1 MTHKEEKVMR
11 LRLKTNIQ
19 NMNWNYPTPI
29 KFGIDRIH
37 ELVEFINELG
47 IKNPLI
53 VTDPQFREID
63 QFNSIVEN
71 LTKSEIQLSI
81 FSEIKGNPTG
91 QNINDGVEVFLKDK
105 NDGVIA
111 IGGGSSLDAG
121 KAIAFMSKQKENI
134 WYFEDIGDNWTRAII
149 ENLPRVIAVPTTA
162 GTGSETGRASLIVDE
177 QTYTKKII
185 FHPTMLPDLVVL
197 DPSLTVSLPKHLTAA
212 TGMDALAHC
221 LEAYCSNVFHPMA
234 HGIALEGIKIIKEN
248 LINAYNSPDNI
259 EARAKMLVSST
270 MGSTAFQKGLGAIHS
285 LSHPINAVNDVHH
298 GLSNAIFMPY
308 VIKFNQPQIEERI
321 ISLSKYIDLDNQT
334 FDGFL
339 KWILDLR
346 NELSIPHTL
355 KDLNLEFDF
364 DKLSKMALVDPST
377 STNPLDLSEDDM
389 KTLYLNSFEGNL

>member
-1 MTHKEEKVMR
+1 MKINLE
-11 LRLKTNIQ
+11 NI
-19 NMNWNYPTPI
+19 NWNYPTPI
-29 KFGIDRIH
+29 RFGIDRVK
-37 ELVEFINELG
+37 ELSLFIDELK
-47 IKNPLI
+47 ISNPLI
-53 VTDPQFREID
+53 VTDPQFREVD
-63 QFNSIVEN
+63 QFKGIIGSLNNSN
-71 LTKSEIQLSI
+71 KNYSI

-91 QNINDGVEVFLKDK
+91 TNIRDGVDVFLKNK

-121 KAIAFMSKQKENI
+121 KAVAFMSKQKENI
-134 WYFEDIGDNWTRAII
+134 WYFEDIGDNWTKAII
-149 ENLPRVIAVPTTA
+149 DNLPKVIAIPTTA

-177 QTYTKKII
+177 ETYTKKII

-197 DPSLTVSLPKHLTAA
+197 DPSLTISLPKHLTAA

-221 LEAYCSNVFHPMA
+221 LEAYCSNNFHPMA

-248 LINAYNSPDNI
+248 LLTAYNDPGNI
-259 EARAKMLVSST
+259 EARAKMLVSSM

-308 VIKFNQPQIEERI
+308 VVKFNQSQIEERI
-321 ISLSKYIDLDNQT
+321 FFLSKYIDLENQS

-339 KWILDLR
+339 QWILDLR
-346 NELSIPHTL
+346 KQLAIPHTL
-355 KDLNLEFDF
+355 KDLNINFDF

-377 STNPLDLSEDDM
+377 STNPLDLNEDDM
-389 KTLYLNSFEGNL
+389 KALYVSSYEGNL

>member
-1 MTHKEEKVMR
+1 MKINLENT
-11 LRLKTNIQ
+11 
-19 NMNWNYPTPI
+19 NWNYPTPI
-29 KFGIDRIH
+29 RFGIDRVK
-37 ELVEFINELG
+37 ELSLFIDELK
-47 IKNPLI
+47 ISNPLI
-53 VTDPQFREID
+53 VTDPQFREVAQFKGIID
-63 QFNSIVEN
+63 SLNNSN
-71 LTKSEIQLSI
+71 KNYSI

-91 QNINDGVEVFLKDK
+91 TNIRDGVDVFLKNK

-121 KAIAFMSKQKENI
+121 KAVAFMSKQKENI
-134 WYFEDIGDNWTRAII
+134 WYFEDIGDNWTKAII
-149 ENLPRVIAVPTTA
+149 DNLPKVIAIPTTA

-177 QTYTKKII
+177 ETYTKKII

-197 DPSLTVSLPKHLTAA
+197 DPSLTISLPKHLTAA

-221 LEAYCSNVFHPMA
+221 LEAYCSNNFHPMA

-248 LINAYNSPDNI
+248 LVTAYNDPGNI
-259 EARAKMLVSST
+259 EARAKMLVSSM

-308 VIKFNQPQIEERI
+308 VVKFNQSQIEERI
-321 ISLSKYIDLDNQT
+321 FFLSKYIDLENQS

-339 KWILDLR
+339 QWILDLR
-346 NELSIPHTL
+346 KQLAIPHTL
-355 KDLNLEFDF
+355 KDLNINFDF

-377 STNPLDLSEDDM
+377 STNPLDLNEDDM
-389 KTLYLNSFEGNL
+389 KALYISSYEGNL

>member
-1 MTHKEEKVMR
+1 MKINLENT
-11 LRLKTNIQ
+11 
-19 NMNWNYPTPI
+19 NWNYPTPI
-29 KFGIDRIH
+29 RFGIDRVK
-37 ELVEFINELG
+37 ELSLFIDELK
-47 IKNPLI
+47 ISNPLI
-53 VTDPQFREID
+53 VTDPQFREVAQFKGIID
-63 QFNSIVEN
+63 SLNNSN
-71 LTKSEIQLSI
+71 KNYSI

-91 QNINDGVEVFLKDK
+91 TNIRDGVNVFLKNK

-121 KAIAFMSKQKENI
+121 KAVAFMSKQKENI
-134 WYFEDIGDNWTRAII
+134 WYFEDIGDNWTKAII
-149 ENLPRVIAVPTTA
+149 DNLPKVIAIPTTA

-177 QTYTKKII
+177 ETYTKKII

-197 DPSLTVSLPKHLTAA
+197 DPSLTISLPKHLTAA

-221 LEAYCSNVFHPMA
+221 LEAYCSNNFHPMA

-248 LINAYNSPDNI
+248 LVTAYNDPGNI
-259 EARAKMLVSST
+259 EARAKMLVSSM

-308 VIKFNQPQIEERI
+308 VVKFNQSQIEERI
-321 ISLSKYIDLDNQT
+321 FSLSKYIDLENQS

-339 KWILDLR
+339 QWILDLR
-346 NELSIPHTL
+346 KQLAIPHTL
-355 KDLNLEFDF
+355 KDLNINFDF

-377 STNPLDLSEDDM
+377 STNPLDLNEDDM
-389 KTLYLNSFEGNL
+389 KALYISSYEGNL

>member
-1 MTHKEEKVMR
+1 
-11 LRLKTNIQ
+11 LKINLENT
-19 NMNWNYPTPI
+19 NWNYPTPI
-29 KFGIDRIH
+29 RFGIDRVK
-37 ELVEFINELG
+37 ELSLFIDELK
-47 IKNPLI
+47 ISNPLI
-53 VTDPQFREID
+53 VTDPQFREVNQFKGIID
-63 QFNSIVEN
+63 SLNNSN
-71 LTKSEIQLSI
+71 KNYSI

-91 QNINDGVEVFLKDK
+91 TNIRDGVDVFLKNK

-121 KAIAFMSKQKENI
+121 KAVAFMSKQKENI
-134 WYFEDIGDNWTRAII
+134 WYFEDIGDNWTKAII
-149 ENLPRVIAVPTTA
+149 DNLPKVIAIPTTA

-177 QTYTKKII
+177 ETYTKKII

-197 DPSLTVSLPKHLTAA
+197 DPSLTISLPKHLTAA

-221 LEAYCSNVFHPMA
+221 LEAYCSNNFHPMA

-248 LINAYNSPDNI
+248 LLTAYNDPGNI
-259 EARAKMLVSST
+259 EARAKMLVSSM

-308 VIKFNQPQIEERI
+308 VVKFNQSQIEERI
-321 ISLSKYIDLDNQT
+321 FFLSKYIDLENQS

-339 KWILDLR
+339 QWILDLR
-346 NELSIPHTL
+346 KQLAIPHTL
-355 KDLNLEFDF
+355 KDLNINFDF

-377 STNPLDLSEDDM
+377 STNPLDLNEDDM
-389 KTLYLNSFEGNL
+389 KALYISSYEGNL

>member
-1 MTHKEEKVMR
+1 MKINLENT
-11 LRLKTNIQ
+11 
-19 NMNWNYPTPI
+19 NWNYPTPI
-29 KFGIDRIH
+29 RFGIDRVK
-37 ELVEFINELG
+37 ELSLFIDELK
-47 IKNPLI
+47 ISNPLI
-53 VTDPQFREID
+53 VTDPQFREVD
-63 QFNSIVEN
+63 QFKGIIGSLNNSN
-71 LTKSEIQLSI
+71 KNYSI

-91 QNINDGVEVFLKDK
+91 TNIRDGVDVFLKNK

-121 KAIAFMSKQKENI
+121 KAVAFMSKQKENI
-134 WYFEDIGDNWTRAII
+134 WYFEDIGDNWTKAII
-149 ENLPRVIAVPTTA
+149 DNLPKVIAIPTTA

-177 QTYTKKII
+177 ETYTKKII

-197 DPSLTVSLPKHLTAA
+197 DPSLTISLPKHLTAA

-221 LEAYCSNVFHPMA
+221 LEAYCSNNFHPMA

-248 LINAYNSPDNI
+248 LLTAYNDPGNI
-259 EARAKMLVSST
+259 EARAKMLVSSM

-308 VIKFNQPQIEERI
+308 VVKFNQSQIEERI
-321 ISLSKYIDLDNQT
+321 FFLSKYIDLENQS

-339 KWILDLR
+339 QWILDLR
-346 NELSIPHTL
+346 KQLAIPHTL
-355 KDLNLEFDF
+355 KDLNINFDF

-377 STNPLDLSEDDM
+377 STNPLDLNEDDM
-389 KTLYLNSFEGNL
+389 KALYISSYEGNL

>member
-1 MTHKEEKVMR
+1 MKINLENT
-11 LRLKTNIQ
+11 
-19 NMNWNYPTPI
+19 NWNYPTPI
-29 KFGIDRIH
+29 RFGIDRVK
-37 ELVEFINELG
+37 ELSLFIDELK
-47 IKNPLI
+47 ISNPLI
-53 VTDPQFREID
+53 VTDPQFREVNQFKGIID
-63 QFNSIVEN
+63 SLNNSN
-71 LTKSEIQLSI
+71 KNYSI

-91 QNINDGVEVFLKDK
+91 TNIRDGVDVFLKNK

-121 KAIAFMSKQKENI
+121 KAVAFMSKQKENI
-134 WYFEDIGDNWTRAII
+134 WYFEDIGDNWTKAII
-149 ENLPRVIAVPTTA
+149 DNLPKVIAIPTTA

-177 QTYTKKII
+177 ETYTKKII

-197 DPSLTVSLPKHLTAA
+197 DPSLTISLPKHLTAA

-221 LEAYCSNVFHPMA
+221 LEAYCSNNFHPMA

-248 LINAYNSPDNI
+248 LVTAYNDPGNI
-259 EARAKMLVSST
+259 EARAKMLVSSM

-308 VIKFNQPQIEERI
+308 VVKFNQSQIEERI
-321 ISLSKYIDLDNQT
+321 FFLSKYIDLENQS

-339 KWILDLR
+339 QWILDLR
-346 NELSIPHTL
+346 KQLAIPHTL
-355 KDLNLEFDF
+355 KDLNINFDF

-377 STNPLDLSEDDM
+377 STNPLDLNEDDM
-389 KTLYLNSFEGNL
+389 KALYISSYEGNL

>member
-1 MTHKEEKVMR
+1 
-11 LRLKTNIQ
+11 
-19 NMNWNYPTPI
+19 MNWNYPTPI
-29 KFGIDRIH
+29 KFGIDRVK
-37 ELVEFINELG
+37 ELSLFIDELK
-47 IKNPLI
+47 ISNPLI
-53 VTDPQFREID
+53 VTDPQFREVGQFKGIID
-63 QFNSIVEN
+63 SLNNSN
-71 LTKSEIQLSI
+71 KNFSI

-91 QNINDGVEVFLKDK
+91 TNIRDGVDVFLKNK

-134 WYFEDIGDNWTRAII
+134 WYFEDIGDNWTRAVV
-149 ENLPRVIAVPTTA
+149 ENLPKVIAIPTTA

-177 QTYTKKII
+177 ETYTKKII

-197 DPSLTVSLPKHLTAA
+197 DPLLTVSLPKHLTAA

-221 LEAYCSNVFHPMA
+221 LEAFCSDVFHPMA

-248 LINAYNSPDNI
+248 LVIAYNDSRNI

-308 VIKFNQPQIEERI
+308 VIKFNRLQIEERI
-321 ISLSKYIDLDNQT
+321 TFLGKYIDLEDQT

-339 KWILDLR
+339 RWILDLR
-346 NELSIPHTL
+346 RQLSIPHTL

-364 DKLSKMALVDPST
+364 DRLSEMALIDPST
-377 STNPLDLSEDDM
+377 STNPIELSKDDM
-389 KTLYLNSFEGNL
+389 KTLYINSYEGNL

>member
-1 MTHKEEKVMR
+1 MKINLENT
-11 LRLKTNIQ
+11 
-19 NMNWNYPTPI
+19 NWNYPTPI
-29 KFGIDRIH
+29 RFGIDRVK
-37 ELVEFINELG
+37 ELSLFIDELK
-47 IKNPLI
+47 ISNPLI
-53 VTDPQFREID
+53 VTDPQFREVAQFKGIID
-63 QFNSIVEN
+63 SLNNSN
-71 LTKSEIQLSI
+71 KNYSI

-91 QNINDGVEVFLKDK
+91 TNIRDGVNVFLKNK

-134 WYFEDIGDNWTRAII
+134 WYFEDIGDNWTKAII
-149 ENLPRVIAVPTTA
+149 DNLPKVIAIPTTA

-177 QTYTKKII
+177 ETYTKKII
-185 FHPTMLPDLVVL
+185 FHPTMLPDLVIL
-197 DPSLTVSLPKHLTAA
+197 DPSLTISLPKHLTAA

-221 LEAYCSNVFHPMA
+221 LEAYCSNNFHPMA

-248 LINAYNSPDNI
+248 LVTAYNDPGNI
-259 EARAKMLVSST
+259 EARAKMLVSSM

-308 VIKFNQPQIEERI
+308 VVKFNQSQIEERI
-321 ISLSKYIDLDNQT
+321 FFLSKYIDLENQS

-339 KWILDLR
+339 QWILDLR
-346 NELSIPHTL
+346 KQLAIPHTL
-355 KDLNLEFDF
+355 KDLNINFDF

-377 STNPLDLSEDDM
+377 STNPLDLNEDDM
-389 KTLYLNSFEGNL
+389 KALYISSYEGNL

>member
-1 MTHKEEKVMR
+1 MKINLENT
-11 LRLKTNIQ
+11 
-19 NMNWNYPTPI
+19 NWNYPTPI
-29 KFGIDRIH
+29 RFGIDRVK
-37 ELVEFINELG
+37 ELSLFIDELK
-47 IKNPLI
+47 ISNPLI
-53 VTDPQFREID
+53 VTDPQFREVD
-63 QFNSIVEN
+63 QFKGIIDSLNNSN
-71 LTKSEIQLSI
+71 KNYSI

-91 QNINDGVEVFLKDK
+91 TNIRDGVDVFLKNK

-134 WYFEDIGDNWTRAII
+134 WYFEDIGDNWTKAII
-149 ENLPRVIAVPTTA
+149 DNLPKVIAIPTTA

-177 QTYTKKII
+177 ETYTKKII
-185 FHPTMLPDLVVL
+185 FHPTMLPDLVIL
-197 DPSLTVSLPKHLTAA
+197 DPSLTISLPKHLTAA

-221 LEAYCSNVFHPMA
+221 LEAYCSNNFHPMA

-248 LINAYNSPDNI
+248 LVTAYNDPGNI
-259 EARAKMLVSST
+259 EARAKMLVSSM

-308 VIKFNQPQIEERI
+308 VVKFNQSQIEERI
-321 ISLSKYIDLDNQT
+321 FFLSKYIDLENQS

-339 KWILDLR
+339 QWILDLR
-346 NELSIPHTL
+346 KQLAIPHTL
-355 KDLNLEFDF
+355 KDLNINFDF

-377 STNPLDLSEDDM
+377 STNPLDLNEDDM
-389 KTLYLNSFEGNL
+389 KALYISSYEGNL

>member
-1 MTHKEEKVMR
+1 MKINLENT
-11 LRLKTNIQ
+11 
-19 NMNWNYPTPI
+19 NWNYPTPI
-29 KFGIDRIH
+29 RFGINRVK
-37 ELVEFINELG
+37 ELSLFIDELK
-47 IKNPLI
+47 ISNPLI
-53 VTDPQFREID
+53 VTDPQFREVD
-63 QFNSIVEN
+63 QFKGIIDSLNNSN
-71 LTKSEIQLSI
+71 KNYSI

-91 QNINDGVEVFLKDK
+91 TNIRDGVDVFLKNK

-121 KAIAFMSKQKENI
+121 KAVAFMSKQKENI
-134 WYFEDIGDNWTRAII
+134 WYFEDIGDNWTKAII
-149 ENLPRVIAVPTTA
+149 DNLPKVIAIPTTA

-177 QTYTKKII
+177 ETYTKKII

-197 DPSLTVSLPKHLTAA
+197 DPSLTISLPKHLTAA

-221 LEAYCSNVFHPMA
+221 LEAYCSNNFHPMA

-248 LINAYNSPDNI
+248 LVTAYNDPGNI
-259 EARAKMLVSST
+259 EARAKMLVSSM

-308 VIKFNQPQIEERI
+308 VVKFNQSQIEERI
-321 ISLSKYIDLDNQT
+321 FFLSKYIDLENQS

-339 KWILDLR
+339 QWILDLR
-346 NELSIPHTL
+346 KQLAIPHTL
-355 KDLNLEFDF
+355 KDLNINFDF

-377 STNPLDLSEDDM
+377 STNPLDLNEDDM
-389 KTLYLNSFEGNL
+389 KALYISSYEGNL

>member
-1 MTHKEEKVMR
+1 
-11 LRLKTNIQ
+11 
-19 NMNWNYPTPI
+19 MNWNYPTPI
-29 KFGIDRIH
+29 KFGIDRVK
-37 ELVEFINELG
+37 ELSLFIDELK
-47 IKNPLI
+47 ISNPLI
-53 VTDPQFREID
+53 VTDPQFREVD
-63 QFNSIVEN
+63 QFKGIIDSLNNSN
-71 LTKSEIQLSI
+71 KNYSI

-91 QNINDGVEVFLKDK
+91 TNIRDGVDVFLKNK

-121 KAIAFMSKQKENI
+121 KAVAFMSKQKENI
-134 WYFEDIGDNWTRAII
+134 WYFEDIGDNWTKAII
-149 ENLPRVIAVPTTA
+149 DNLPKVIAIPTTA

-177 QTYTKKII
+177 ETYTKKII

-197 DPSLTVSLPKHLTAA
+197 DPSLTISLPKHLTAA

-221 LEAYCSNVFHPMA
+221 LEAYCSNNFHPMA

-248 LINAYNSPDNI
+248 LVTAYNDPGNI
-259 EARAKMLVSST
+259 EARAKMLVSSM

-308 VIKFNQPQIEERI
+308 VVKFNQSQIEERI
-321 ISLSKYIDLDNQT
+321 FFLSKYIDLENQS

-339 KWILDLR
+339 QWILDLR
-346 NELSIPHTL
+346 KQLAIPHTL
-355 KDLNLEFDF
+355 KDLNINFDF

-377 STNPLDLSEDDM
+377 STNPLDLNEDDM
-389 KTLYLNSFEGNL
+389 KALYISSYEGNL

>member
-1 MTHKEEKVMR
+1 MKINLENT
-11 LRLKTNIQ
+11 
-19 NMNWNYPTPI
+19 NWNYPTPI
-29 KFGIDRIH
+29 RFGIDRVK
-37 ELVEFINELG
+37 ELSLFIDELK
-47 IKNPLI
+47 ISNPLI
-53 VTDPQFREID
+53 VTDPQFREVD
-63 QFNSIVEN
+63 QFKGIIDSLNNSN
-71 LTKSEIQLSI
+71 KNYSI

-91 QNINDGVEVFLKDK
+91 TNIRDGVDVFLKNK

-121 KAIAFMSKQKENI
+121 KAVAFMSKQKENI
-134 WYFEDIGDNWTRAII
+134 WYFEDIGDNWTKAII
-149 ENLPRVIAVPTTA
+149 DNLPKVIAIPTTA

-177 QTYTKKII
+177 EAYTKKII

-197 DPSLTVSLPKHLTAA
+197 DPSLTISLPKHLTAA

-221 LEAYCSNVFHPMA
+221 LEAYCSNNFHPMA

-248 LINAYNSPDNI
+248 LVTAYNDPGNI
-259 EARAKMLVSST
+259 EARAKMLVSSM

-308 VIKFNQPQIEERI
+308 VVKFNQSQIEERI
-321 ISLSKYIDLDNQT
+321 FFLSKYIDLENQS

-339 KWILDLR
+339 QWILDLR
-346 NELSIPHTL
+346 NQLAIPHTL
-355 KDLNLEFDF
+355 KDLNINFDF

-377 STNPLDLSEDDM
+377 STNPLDLNEDNM
-389 KTLYLNSFEGNL
+389 KALYISSYEGNL

>member
-1 MTHKEEKVMR
+1 MKINLENT
-11 LRLKTNIQ
+11 
-19 NMNWNYPTPI
+19 NWNYPTPI
-29 KFGIDRIH
+29 RFGIDRVK
-37 ELVEFINELG
+37 ELSLFIDELK
-47 IKNPLI
+47 ISNPLI
-53 VTDPQFREID
+53 VTDPQFREVAQFKGIID
-63 QFNSIVEN
+63 SLNNSN
-71 LTKSEIQLSI
+71 KNYSI

-91 QNINDGVEVFLKDK
+91 TNIRDGVDVFLKNK

-121 KAIAFMSKQKENI
+121 KAVAFMSKQKENI
-134 WYFEDIGDNWTRAII
+134 WYFEDIGDNWTKAII
-149 ENLPRVIAVPTTA
+149 DNLPKVIAIPTTA

-177 QTYTKKII
+177 ETYTKKII

-197 DPSLTVSLPKHLTAA
+197 DPSLTISLPKHLTAA

-221 LEAYCSNVFHPMA
+221 LEAYCSNNFHPMA

-248 LINAYNSPDNI
+248 LVTAYNDPGNI
-259 EARAKMLVSST
+259 EARAKMLVSSM

-308 VIKFNQPQIEERI
+308 VVKFNQSQIEERI
-321 ISLSKYIDLDNQT
+321 FFLSKYIDLENQS

-339 KWILDLR
+339 QWILDLR
-346 NELSIPHTL
+346 NQLAIPHTL
-355 KDLNLEFDF
+355 KDLNINFDF

-377 STNPLDLSEDDM
+377 STNPLDLNEDDM
-389 KTLYLNSFEGNL
+389 KALYISSYEGNL

>member
-1 MTHKEEKVMR
+1 MKINLENT
-11 LRLKTNIQ
+11 
-19 NMNWNYPTPI
+19 NWNYPTPI
-29 KFGIDRIH
+29 RFGIDRVK
-37 ELVEFINELG
+37 ELSLFIDELK
-47 IKNPLI
+47 ISNPLI
-53 VTDPQFREID
+53 VTDPQFREVA
-63 QFNSIVEN
+63 QFKGIIGSLNNSN
-71 LTKSEIQLSI
+71 KNYSI

-91 QNINDGVEVFLKDK
+91 TNIRDGVDVFLKNK

-121 KAIAFMSKQKENI
+121 KAVAFMSKQKENI
-134 WYFEDIGDNWTRAII
+134 WYFEDIGDNWTKAII
-149 ENLPRVIAVPTTA
+149 DNLPKVIAIPTTA

-177 QTYTKKII
+177 ETYTKKII

-197 DPSLTVSLPKHLTAA
+197 DPSLTISLPKHLTAA

-221 LEAYCSNVFHPMA
+221 LEAYCSNNFHPMA

-248 LINAYNSPDNI
+248 LLTAYNDPGNI
-259 EARAKMLVSST
+259 EARAKMLVSSM

-308 VIKFNQPQIEERI
+308 VVKFNQSQIEERI
-321 ISLSKYIDLDNQT
+321 FFLSKYIDLENQS

-339 KWILDLR
+339 QWILDLR
-346 NELSIPHTL
+346 KQLAIPHTL
-355 KDLNLEFDF
+355 KDLNINFDF

-377 STNPLDLSEDDM
+377 STNPLDLNEDDM
-389 KTLYLNSFEGNL
+389 KALYVSSYEGNL

>member
-1 MTHKEEKVMR
+1 MKINLENT
-11 LRLKTNIQ
+11 
-19 NMNWNYPTPI
+19 NWNYPTPI
-29 KFGIDRIH
+29 RFGIDRVK
-37 ELVEFINELG
+37 ELSLFIDELK
-47 IKNPLI
+47 ISNPLI
-53 VTDPQFREID
+53 VTDPQFREVAQFKGIID
-63 QFNSIVEN
+63 SLNNSN
-71 LTKSEIQLSI
+71 KNYSI

-91 QNINDGVEVFLKDK
+91 TNIRDGVNVFLKNK

-121 KAIAFMSKQKENI
+121 KAVAFMSKQKENI
-134 WYFEDIGDNWTRAII
+134 WYVEDIGDNWTKAII
-149 ENLPRVIAVPTTA
+149 DNLPKVIAIPTTA

-177 QTYTKKII
+177 ETYTKKII

-197 DPSLTVSLPKHLTAA
+197 DPSLTISLPKHLTAA

-221 LEAYCSNVFHPMA
+221 LEAYCSNNFHPMA

-248 LINAYNSPDNI
+248 LVSAYNDPGNI
-259 EARAKMLVSST
+259 EARAKMLVSSM

-308 VIKFNQPQIEERI
+308 VVKFNQSQIEERI
-321 ISLSKYIDLDNQT
+321 FFLSKYIDLENQS

-339 KWILDLR
+339 QWILDLR
-346 NELSIPHTL
+346 KQLAIPHTL
-355 KDLNLEFDF
+355 KDLNINFDF

-377 STNPLDLSEDDM
+377 STNPLDLNEDDM
-389 KTLYLNSFEGNL
+389 KALYVSSYEGNL

>member
-1 MTHKEEKVMR
+1 MKINLENT
-11 LRLKTNIQ
+11 
-19 NMNWNYPTPI
+19 NWNYPTPI
-29 KFGIDRIH
+29 RFGIDRVK
-37 ELVEFINELG
+37 ELSLFIDELK
-47 IKNPLI
+47 ISNPLI
-53 VTDPQFREID
+53 VTDPQFREVD
-63 QFNSIVEN
+63 QFKGIIDSLNNSN
-71 LTKSEIQLSI
+71 KNYSI

-91 QNINDGVEVFLKDK
+91 TNIRDGVDVFLKNK

-121 KAIAFMSKQKENI
+121 KAVAFMSKQKENI
-134 WYFEDIGDNWTRAII
+134 WYFEDIGDNWTKAII
-149 ENLPRVIAVPTTA
+149 DNLPKVIAIPTTA

-177 QTYTKKII
+177 ETYTKKII

-197 DPSLTVSLPKHLTAA
+197 DPSLTISLPKHLTAA

-221 LEAYCSNVFHPMA
+221 LEAYCSNNFHPMA

-248 LINAYNSPDNI
+248 LLTAYNDPGNI
-259 EARAKMLVSST
+259 EARAKMLVSSM

-308 VIKFNQPQIEERI
+308 VVKFNQSQIEERI
-321 ISLSKYIDLDNQT
+321 FFLSKYIDLENQS

-339 KWILDLR
+339 QWILDLR
-346 NELSIPHTL
+346 KQLAIPHTL
-355 KDLNLEFDF
+355 KDLNINFDF

-377 STNPLDLSEDDM
+377 STNPLDLNEDDM
-389 KTLYLNSFEGNL
+389 KALYISSYEGNL

>member
-1 MTHKEEKVMR
+1 
-11 LRLKTNIQ
+11 
-19 NMNWNYPTPI
+19 MNWNYPTPI
-29 KFGIDRIH
+29 KFGVDRIH

-71 LTKSEIQLSI
+71 LTKSEIKLSI

-91 QNINDGVEVFLKDK
+91 QNINDGVEVFLKDE

-177 QTYTKKII
+177 KTYTKKII

-234 HGIALEGIKIIKEN
+234 HGIAIEGIKIIKEN
-248 LINAYNSPDNI
+248 LINAYNTPKDI

-346 NELSIPHTL
+346 NKLSIPHTL

>member
-1 MTHKEEKVMR
+1 
-11 LRLKTNIQ
+11 LKINLENT
-19 NMNWNYPTPI
+19 NWNYPTPI
-29 KFGIDRIH
+29 RFGIDRVK
-37 ELVEFINELG
+37 ELSLFIDELK
-47 IKNPLI
+47 ISNPLI
-53 VTDPQFREID
+53 VTDPQFREVD
-63 QFNSIVEN
+63 QFKGIIGSLNNSN
-71 LTKSEIQLSI
+71 KNYSI

-91 QNINDGVEVFLKDK
+91 TNIRDGVDVFLKNK

-121 KAIAFMSKQKENI
+121 KAVAFMSKQKENI
-134 WYFEDIGDNWTRAII
+134 WYFEDIGDNWTKAII
-149 ENLPRVIAVPTTA
+149 DNLPKVIAIPTTA

-177 QTYTKKII
+177 ETYTKKII

-197 DPSLTVSLPKHLTAA
+197 DPSLTISLPKHLTAA

-221 LEAYCSNVFHPMA
+221 LEAYCSNNFHPMA

-248 LINAYNSPDNI
+248 LLTAYNDPGNI
-259 EARAKMLVSST
+259 EARAKMLVSSM

-308 VIKFNQPQIEERI
+308 VVKFNQSQIEERI
-321 ISLSKYIDLDNQT
+321 FFLSKYIDLENQS

-339 KWILDLR
+339 QWILDLR
-346 NELSIPHTL
+346 KQLAIPHTL
-355 KDLNLEFDF
+355 KDLNINFDF

-377 STNPLDLSEDDM
+377 STNPLDLNEDDM
-389 KTLYLNSFEGNL
+389 KALYISSYEGNL

>member
-1 MTHKEEKVMR
+1 MKINLENT
-11 LRLKTNIQ
+11 
-19 NMNWNYPTPI
+19 NWNYPTPI
-29 KFGIDRIH
+29 RFGIDRVK
-37 ELVEFINELG
+37 ELSLFIDELK
-47 IKNPLI
+47 ISNPLI
-53 VTDPQFREID
+53 VTDPQFREVAQFKGIID
-63 QFNSIVEN
+63 SLNNSN
-71 LTKSEIQLSI
+71 KNYSI

-91 QNINDGVEVFLKDK
+91 RNIRDGVNVFLKNK

-121 KAIAFMSKQKENI
+121 KAVAFMSKQKENI
-134 WYFEDIGDNWTRAII
+134 WYFEDIGDNWTKAII
-149 ENLPRVIAVPTTA
+149 DNLPKVIAIPTTA

-177 QTYTKKII
+177 EAYTKKII

-197 DPSLTVSLPKHLTAA
+197 DPSLTISLPKHLTAA

-221 LEAYCSNVFHPMA
+221 LEAYCSNNFHPMA

-248 LINAYNSPDNI
+248 LVTAYNDPGNI
-259 EARAKMLVSST
+259 EARAKMLVSSM

-308 VIKFNQPQIEERI
+308 VVKFNQSQIEERI
-321 ISLSKYIDLDNQT
+321 FFLSKYIDLENQS

-339 KWILDLR
+339 QWILDLR
-346 NELSIPHTL
+346 KQLAIPHTL
-355 KDLNLEFDF
+355 KDLNINFDF

-377 STNPLDLSEDDM
+377 STNPLDLNEDDM
-389 KTLYLNSFEGNL
+389 KALYISSFEGNL